1 MTNDISIYLASGC
14 GRCDLFD
21 TPQCKTVTW
30 SAEIRALRQIMLS
43 TELTEEMKWGSPVYT
58 LNGKNVIMLAA
69 FKPYVCLS
77 FFKGALL
84 EDPYNLLHAP
94 GKNSQVWHLLR
105 FTSVDEIP
113 DSESMIREY
122 IAHAI
127 AIERAGKTVDLPAR
141 HDLEFPPEL
150 ESVFENDPAFKAAF
164 EALTPGRQRGYNLHF
179 TGAKQ
184 SKTRYARIEK
194 CMPAIME
201 GKGLHDR

>member
-1 MTNDISIYLASGC
+1 MTKDIITYLASGC

-30 SAEIRALRQIMLS
+30 TAEILTLRQIMLS

-69 FKPYVCLS
+69 F
-77 FFKGALL
+77 
-84 EDPYNLLHAP
+84 
-94 GKNSQVWHLLR
+94 
-105 FTSVDEIP
+105 
-113 DSESMIREY
+113 
-122 IAHAI
+122 
-127 AIERAGKTVDLPAR
+127 
-141 HDLEFPPEL
+141 
-150 ESVFENDPAFKAAF
+150 
-164 EALTPGRQRGYNLHF
+164 EALTPGRQRGYNLFF